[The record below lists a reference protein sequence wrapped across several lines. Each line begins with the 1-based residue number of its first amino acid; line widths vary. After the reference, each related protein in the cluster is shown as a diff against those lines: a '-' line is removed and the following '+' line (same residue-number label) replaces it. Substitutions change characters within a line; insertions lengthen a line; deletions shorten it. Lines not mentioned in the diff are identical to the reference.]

1 MSYVSEVA
9 DLICSLNT
17 NNAVLGAHD
26 YLVIS
31 EWEKQEI
38 PLEIV
43 LTTLREYF
51 AEQESAAEGALVVIK
66 REIRNRYA
74 EWLRGV
80 NPISM

>member
-43 LTTLREYF
+43 LI
-51 AEQESAAEGALVVIK
+51 SP
-66 REIRNRYA
+66 NRKVPLKGR
-74 EWLRGV
+74 WW
-80 NPISM
+80 